1 VPIKINGL
9 TNEIAKAL
17 AEYSDDVT
25 GDLDKAKDDIS
36 KEAVSELKATSPRQT
51 GDYAKGWA
59 RKKTAHG
66 FIVHNR
72 TDYQLTHLLERGHMN
87 RDGSRT
93 APRVHIAPVE
103 EKVIDNFTKAAEKAV
118 KG

>member
-1 VPIKINGL
+1 MS
-9 TNEIAKAL
+9 
-17 AEYSDDVT
+17 EYSDEVE
-25 GDLDKAKDDIS
+25 DKLNKDKDNIS
-36 KEAVSELKATSPRQT
+36 KEAVSELKAASPTRT
-51 GDYAKGWA
+51 GDYAKNWA
-59 RKKTAHG
+59 RKKTAFG
-66 FIVHNR
+66 YVVYNR
-72 TDYQLTHLLERGHMN
+72 APTYRLTHLLERGHMN